1 MGKNV
6 VSDEEGKPS
15 IFILILDK
23 TTLKKLSEFLT
34 LVAVGFEKTDEFEVE
49 GEYEY
54 EREHVNGHRGGRD
67 IDDDEEDEED
77 GTVFRVLLFFSK
89 KGFEVLEL
97 WFCLFACLESKKSFS
112 PSVGFVW
119 LMGNFEVQ
127 VLRFGFLV

>member
-1 MGKNV
+1 M
-6 VSDEEGKPS
+6 
-15 IFILILDK
+15 DK

-54 EREHVNGHRGGRD
+54 EREHVDGHRGGRD

-97 WFCLFACLESKKSFS
+97 WFCLFACLESKKSLL
-112 PSVGFVW
+112 P
-119 LMGNFEVQ
+119 
-127 VLRFGFLV
+127 FGGVCLVDGKFRSASFDIWISCGKP